1 MYVIIV
7 GCGRVGSQLATFL
20 SEEGHD
26 VAIIDKDQNAF
37 RRLGSTF
44 NGLTV
49 KGLGF
54 DQDVLK
60 EAGIEQADAFAA
72 VTDLD
77 NTNMMAVEVATRLFN
92 VPRAIARLYNP
103 TRALTYEKLGLNYIC
118 GTTMLAEKLFQTIL
132 APDMDIVSTVGQL
145 LIVKAKASKK
155 LADMKLADVEQS
167 DHFRIITI
175 IREAKNIFCE
185 AETKIKEGDD
195 LIFIARKTF
204 LPEIQK
210 LISGEVR

>member
-26 VAIIDKDQNAF
+26 VAIIDKDPAAF

-49 KGLGF
+49 RGLGF

-60 EAGIEQADAFAA
+60 EAGIEKADAFAA
-72 VTDLD
+72 VTNLD

-103 TRALTYEKLGLNYIC
+103 TRALTYERLGLDYIC

-132 APDMDIVSTVGQL
+132 APKVEIVYTVGQL
-145 LIVKAKASKK
+145 FIVKAKAGESLDGTR
-155 LADMKLADVEQS
+155 LADFEQKENY
-167 DHFRIITI
+167 RVITI
-175 IREAKNIFCE
+175 IRDAKNVYCE
-185 AETKIKEGDD
+185 PKTQIKTGDY
-195 LIFIARKTF
+195 LIIIAQKAY
-204 LPEIQK
+204 LPQIESLVNGVK
-210 LISGEVR
+210 V